1 MVRTSITIGGS
12 EISNNEFT
20 SVSISQSVGGHH
32 SFMISLKQDA
42 VRGVLKEKVE
52 SWIGQPVVIGVA
64 YKKEKEIGKST
75 VAKTFQGVVT
85 AMGLSRQR
93 GTAEL
98 VVRGES
104 PTIILDD
111 GPHTRSFTKKG
122 LQEIVDEVMKP
133 YTDDKLLPRET
144 EPKNFKDPLDYCVQ
158 YKESN
163 FTFLAR
169 LANRYGEWFYYDG
182 LKMYFGKPP
191 EEDAIS
197 LDFGEDSLNHFD
209 ISVAALPA
217 KFEMRGYDY
226 LKPKDNSSLSAEA
239 PQSTKSS
246 DLGKQVI
253 DLAKQ
258 KLYTQMM
265 PSVSLQT
272 AFEKGE
278 FVNIV
283 ERREQINLDETVILT
298 GFSRNPKLKIGAKI
312 KVKDNVIGESY
323 GEFIITDI
331 SHDIGQGG
339 DYNNSFKAVPTEVTT
354 PPLTAMPNPPFCE
367 MQLAKVTN
375 VKDEKSLGRIKVKFL
390 WQVGSEEESP
400 WLRVASPY
408 TGKNK
413 GFYIIPEV
421 DDHVLVAFEN
431 NNPNKP
437 YVLTGMYSEEAKP
450 EWFDAENNIKG
461 FKSKGKN
468 QWKFDDKNKSILIDA
483 PSTITMSA
491 GDKINLKTGGGED
504 SEINIDAGDG
514 TINVNAK
521 SINIVAGKDISAEA
535 AELINLISQDAA
547 NLHGAN
553 SATVNS
559 NQETT
564 VKAKTKTVVSS
575 DAEISVEGAKI
586 AINGSALVEIVAAM
600 VKIN

>member
-1 MVRTSITIGGS
+1 MIRTSITIGGNR
-12 EISNNEFT
+12 IYDTEFT

-32 SFMISLKQDA
+32 TFMISLKQDA
-42 VRGVLKEKVE
+42 ARGVLMEKAE
-52 SWIGQPVVIGVA
+52 SWIGQPVIIGVDN
-64 YKKEKEIGKST
+64 KKEEEIAFST
-75 VAKTFQGVVT
+75 VTEIFKGVVT
-85 AMGLSRQR
+85 VMGLARRR

-98 VVRGES
+98 MVRGES
-104 PTIILDD
+104 PTVILDD
-111 GPHTRSFTKKG
+111 GPHTRSFTDKG
-122 LQEIVDEVMKP
+122 LQEIVDEVMLPYKKVFPKP
-133 YTDDKLLPRET
+133 PET
-144 EPKNFKDPLDYCVQ
+144 EPKNFTKPLDYCVQ

-182 LKMYFGKPP
+182 LNMYFGKPP

-226 LKPKDNSSLSAEA
+226 LKPKPNYSLSAEA

-246 DLGKQVI
+246 DLGTKVI
-253 DLAKQ
+253 DIAKQ
-258 KLYTQMM
+258 KLYTQV

-272 AFEKGE
+272 AFEEGE
-278 FVNIV
+278 FDNIV
-283 ERREQINLDETVILT
+283 ERREQINLDETVILS

-312 KVKDNVIGESY
+312 EVNDDVIGESY

-331 SHDIGQGG
+331 SHDIGQAG
-339 DYNNSFKAVPTEVTT
+339 DYNNSFKAVPAEVTT

-375 VKDEKSLGRIKVKFL
+375 VADEGSLGRIKVKFL
-390 WQVGSEEESP
+390 WQEDSEEESP
-400 WLRVASPY
+400 WIRVASPY

-413 GFYIIPEV
+413 GFYITPEV
-421 DDHVLVAFEN
+421 KDHVLVAFEN

-450 EWFDAENNIKG
+450 EWFDTKNRFKG

-468 QWKFDDKNKSILIDA
+468 QWKFDDKNKSISISA

-491 GDKINLKTGGGED
+491 GDKINLKTGGGGD
-504 SEINIDAGDG
+504 SEVNIEVGDG
-514 TINVNAK
+514 TVNISAK
-521 SINIVAGKDISAEA
+521 SVNVVAAEDVNVEA
-535 AELINLISQDAA
+535 AEVINLISQDAA
-547 NLHGAN
+547 NLHGAS
-553 SATVNS
+553 SANVNAGEVTVS
-559 NQETT
+559 STDKTT
-564 VKAKTKTVVSS
+564 VSS
-575 DAEISVEGAKI
+575 DTEVGVEGIKVGI
-586 AINGSALVEIVAAM
+586 SGSAEVDISGAI
-600 VKIN
+600 VKINS